1 MTLDLYS
8 YGRALHTEEAPADDV
23 ADPVYACD
31 ACGCSARTK
40 DPALLRTVGWRLLTR
55 PPSDGERPALC
66 PRCARR
72 WTSRS
77 IM

>member
-8 YGRALHTEEAPADDV
+8 YGRALRSDDSLAD
-23 ADPVYACD
+23 ADPVFVCD

-55 PPSDGERPALC
+55 PASDGEQPALC
-66 PRCARR
+66 PRCSRR
-72 WTSRS
+72 WSPRALC
-77 IM
+77 